1 MGSFRGSHWSVPTF
15 YSQAKGPMWICGC
28 SGNLQ
33 VLSLS
38 ITHSGT
44 GDITTGL
51 VSGPSG
57 PTEVGL
63 GQKSISYL
71 AVIHIHSTRDHNLY
85 HAGYHCHLR
94 PCVQQ
99 LSKYWTISF
108 PQGIGY
114 PSKYLPVPLQK
125 DWGILVIQACQG
137 VAGCIFLRLWPF
149 LQLVG
154 SKSKDQFRSRSS
166 SKNADFLLAQ
176 LPLVSSRSF
185 LLIRASES
193 LRRLC

>member
-1 MGSFRGSHWSVPTF
+1 MGIDLLPLGLLRYYFLLFASGYLKFAVLLRGEMYGQFQRLSLVRPYF

-63 GQKSISYL
+63 G
-71 AVIHIHSTRDHNLY
+71 
-85 HAGYHCHLR
+85 
-94 PCVQQ
+94 
-99 LSKYWTISF
+99 
-108 PQGIGY
+108 
-114 PSKYLPVPLQK
+114 
-125 DWGILVIQACQG
+125 
-137 VAGCIFLRLWPF
+137 
-149 LQLVG
+149 
-154 SKSKDQFRSRSS
+154 
-166 SKNADFLLAQ
+166 
-176 LPLVSSRSF
+176 
-185 LLIRASES
+185 
-193 LRRLC
+193 